1 MIKKGRSKVTLSIK
15 GQYPA
20 IMSSREVPWP
30 SKTIPSDGD
39 CMFTYINLQ
48 YTVHTYVIPVTQ
60 GLVTSVTKTCLFFE
74 L

>member
-1 MIKKGRSKVTLSIK
+1 MIKKGRSKVTISIK
-15 GQYPA
+15 GQYPT
-20 IMSSREVPWP
+20 IMSSRKVPWS
-30 SKTIPSDGD
+30 SKTVPPDGD

-60 GLVTSVTKTCLFFE
+60 GLVTSVTKTCLFLE